1 MKQLT
6 IIFSIVILCAC
17 QSKKGKITFYI
28 ANSSRVDTLI
38 NFKVSINENLK
49 IDTLFKYSTI
59 TPNYDTFIIE
69 ESMKDSVSISA
80 STNTGASR
88 QFKIK
93 FDKNAY
99 VFLSYVHDSLMTE
112 SEVISNEK
120 MKRELRGYDPSV
132 LLEKKAIMEMVQY
145 TEPILYWNDFKDS
158 KTQAQEFKAANVIR

>member
-80 STNTGASR
+80 RTNTGANKE
-88 QFKIK
+88 FKIK

-99 VFLSYVHDSLMTE
+99 VFLAYIHDSLMTKK
-112 SEVISNEK
+112 EK
-120 MKRELRGYDPSV
+120 MVIEQMKKELNGYDANEFFP
-132 LLEKKAIMEMVQY
+132 KKAVMEMVQY
-145 TEPILYWNDFKDS
+145 TEPILH
-158 KTQAQEFKAANVIR
+158 

>member
-1 MKQLT
+1 MKKL
-6 IIFSIVILCAC
+6 ICISLIVISCAC

-80 STNTGASR
+80 RTNTGANKE
-88 QFKIK
+88 FKIK

-99 VFLSYVHDSLMTE
+99 VFLAYIHDSLMTKK
-112 SEVISNEK
+112 EK
-120 MKRELRGYDPSV
+120 MVIEQMKKELNGYDANEFFP
-132 LLEKKAIMEMVQY
+132 KKAVMEMVQ
-145 TEPILYWNDFKDS
+145 
-158 KTQAQEFKAANVIR
+158 

>member
-1 MKQLT
+1 MKKL
-6 IIFSIVILCAC
+6 ICISLIVISCAC

-38 NFKVSINENLK
+38 NLKVSINENLK

-80 STNTGASR
+80 RTNTGANKE
-88 QFKIK
+88 FKIK

-99 VFLSYVHDSLMTE
+99 VFLAYIHDSLMTKK
-112 SEVISNEK
+112 EK
-120 MKRELRGYDPSV
+120 MVIEQMKKELNGYDANEFFP
-132 LLEKKAIMEMVQY
+132 KKAVMEMVQY
-145 TEPILYWNDFKDS
+145 TEPILH
-158 KTQAQEFKAANVIR
+158 